1 MAAKHS
7 VDDQYD
13 NACQCA
19 RTRAISAMGRSAQGL
34 LVPIAAAATAVT
46 VAAVATAVSGERTRE
61 GPVFHPYA
69 ATGQEGADFHQSHG
83 AHVSSQSGGSRECE
97 HDTSQPVSQA
107 ASQPASQSVSHPA
120 SQPVSQPP
128 SHVKCYYA

>member
-1 MAAKHS
+1 MATKHS

-46 VAAVATAVSGERTRE
+46 VAAVATVVSGERTRE
-61 GPVFHPYA
+61 GPVFHPHA
-69 ATGQEGADFHQSHG
+69 ATGQEGADFYQSHG
-83 AHVSSQSGGSRECE
+83 AHVSRGSRLQTKREP
-97 HDTSQPVSQA
+97 TSTRMRPQIKRQRTTERS
-107 ASQPASQSVSHPA
+107 SD
-120 SQPVSQPP
+120 
-128 SHVKCYYA
+128 

>member
-1 MAAKHS
+1 MATKHS

-19 RTRAISAMGRSAQGL
+19 RTRAISAMGRGAQGL

-61 GPVFHPYA
+61 GPVFHPHA
-69 ATGQEGADFHQSHG
+69 ATGQEGADFHPYATTDQ
-83 AHVSSQSGGSRECE
+83 E
-97 HDTSQPVSQA
+97 A
-107 ASQPASQSVSHPA
+107 ADHRAVVRLNDCGTLA
-120 SQPVSQPP
+120 EV
-128 SHVKCYYA
+128 V